1 MILIFSPV
9 FDKTI
14 HTSKSDDRDT
24 SVILQKNEESDEESA
39 TSTCKSIFSSVQ
51 NQTTTPQ

>member
-1 MILIFSPV
+1 MIFSPV

-24 SVILQKNEESDEESA
+24 SVISQKNEESDKESA
-39 TSTCKSIFSSVQ
+39 TSTWKSIFSSVQ
-51 NQTTTPQ
+51 NKTTTPQ